1 MTENSALHRNLACS
15 LMQQGLI
22 AKAIASFTT
31 SLQVSADDD
40 DDDIWRPQIE
50 SIVKD
55 LTEKLR
61 LKNEGTIVI
70 DLPR

>member
-1 MTENSALHRNLACS
+1 
-15 LMQQGLI
+15 MQQGQI
-22 AKAIASFTT
+22 VKAISSFTK
-31 SLQVSADDD
+31 SLQVSVDDD

-50 SIVKD
+50 SIIRD

>member
-1 MTENSALHRNLACS
+1 
-15 LMQQGLI
+15 MQQGLI
-22 AKAIASFTT
+22 AKAISSFTK
-31 SLQVSADDD
+31 SLQVSVDDD

-50 SIVKD
+50 SIIKD